1 MIMARTYRVRGRPT
15 CLSLRWHTMRIL
27 TAILAIAAALG
38 AFTGCASRPSDGQ
51 SGISVYGVVDEGVS
65 LTRDR

>member
-1 MIMARTYRVRGRPT
+1 
-15 CLSLRWHTMRIL
+15 MRIL
-27 TAILAIAAALG
+27 TAILAIVAALG
-38 AFTGCASRPSDGQ
+38 ATTGCASRPSDGQ